1 MNRQFSTGI
10 LVACAL
16 ALSACGGSGGSD
28 DSMAAQTGQLSLAI
42 GDAPVDGATEVVVV
56 FTGIELHSNGA
67 TRTIDFA
74 MPRRIDLLAYQNGA
88 TVNLLENLTVDAGE
102 YQWMRLKVI
111 AERNRSDGSYI
122 LFANGGQYPLYV
134 PSGSETGLKINR
146 PFRVAAGSIT
156 RLVADFDLRK
166 SIIAPPGQS
175 PNYMLKPVLRLMD
188 QLQIGD
194 INGTVNLTTLATTQ
208 LGATATAA
216 DCSGGI
222 YLFGGAAATPDDNDG
237 NAADG
242 ADPIVYQPLP
252 FDGLQTVVAYQF
264 AMVEAATYTVA
275 ATCNFGV
282 DASPEVS
289 EYNPAAASG
298 EPGFQTMHW
307 TTAGGVV
314 VAPDGTTT
322 VNLP

>member
-1 MNRQFSTGI
+1 MNHRIRTGV

-16 ALSACGGSGGSD
+16 VLPACGGGGGSND
-28 DSMAAQTGQLSLAI
+28 GMTAQTGQLSLAI
-42 GDAPVDGATEVVVV
+42 GDAPIDGASEVVVV
-56 FTGIELHSNGA
+56 FTGIELHSNGG
-67 TRTIDFA
+67 TRTINFA
-74 MPRRIDLLAYQNGA
+74 APREIDLLAYQNGT

-122 LFANGGQYPLYV
+122 LFESGEQYPLFI

-166 SIIAPPGQS
+166 SIIAPPGQA
-175 PNYMLKPVLRLMD
+175 PNYFLKPVLRLMD
-188 QLQIGD
+188 TLEIGD
-194 INGTVNLTTLATTQ
+194 INGSVDLSALATAQ

-216 DCSGGI
+216 DCDGGI
-222 YLFGGAAATPDDNDG
+222 YLFGGAAATPDDTDG

-242 ADPIVYQPLP
+242 VDPIVYQPLA
-252 FDGLQTVVAYQF
+252 FDGLQTIVAYQF

-282 DASPEVS
+282 DASPEAS
-289 EYNPAAASG
+289 EYNPGAASG
-298 EPGFQTMHW
+298 EPGFETMHW
-307 TTAGGVV
+307 TATGDVAVV
-314 VAPDGTTT
+314 PDGTAT

>member
-16 ALSACGGSGGSD
+16 ALSACGGGGGSD
-28 DSMAAQTGQLSLAI
+28 DRMAAQTGQLSLAI
-42 GDAPVDGATEVVVV
+42 GDAPVDGATKVVVV
-56 FTGIELHSNGA
+56 FTGIELHSNGG

-74 MPRRIDLLAYQNGA
+74 TPREIDLLAYQNGA
-88 TVNLLENLTVDAGE
+88 TVNLLENMTVDAGE

-194 INGTVNLTTLATTQ
+194 INGTVNLTALATTQ

-216 DCSGGI
+216 DCNGGI

-252 FDGLQTVVAYQF
+252 FDGFQTVVAYQF

-289 EYNPAAASG
+289 EYNPGAASG
-298 EPGFQTMHW
+298 EPGFQTMRW